1 MKILLINS
9 VCGIGSTGKIC
20 GAIAKE
26 YEKKGYEVKIAYGRD
41 AQVPEEYRK
50 YAVQIGN
57 STEVKMHA
65 LKSKLWDAHG
75 LGSKKATKEFLE
87 WATKYNPDELWL
99 HNIHGYYI
107 HYELLFDW
115 IKSRPKMKVYW
126 TLHDCWAFTGHC
138 AYFSYVG
145 CEKWK
150 SGCGVCPQLKEYPS
164 SLGVDNSDKN
174 FQRKKKAFLGVKDM
188 TLITP
193 SKWLASLVKESF
205 LGQYPIKVSYNTID
219 HNIFKPTPGNF
230 REKYGIKNKK
240 VVLGVA
246 SVWEPRKGLDDFLQL
261 SSMLSDDYAI
271 VLIGLSKKQC
281 ENLPKNVIGIER
293 TNNQEELAM
302 IYTTA
307 DVFVNPSKEETFGM
321 TTVEAL
327 ACGATP
333 IVYKGTACEEI
344 VDMYGGIAVNM
355 DINSLYKAIVSVAE
369 SGGQE

>member
-1 MKILLINS
+1 MKVLMINS
-9 VCGIGSTGKIC
+9 VCGIRSTGRIC
-20 GAIAKE
+20 TDLATALTEEGH
-26 YEKKGYEVKIAYGRD
+26 EVKIAYGREY
-41 AQVPEEYRK
+41 VPK
-50 YAVQIGN
+50 QFQQYAVKIGTK
-57 STEVKMHA
+57 SDIRFHA
-65 LKSKLWDAHG
+65 IRSRLFDESG
-75 LGSKKATKEFLE
+75 FGSRRATLNFIKWMKEF
-87 WATKYNPDELWL
+87 NPDIIHL
-99 HNIHGYYI
+99 HNLHGYYI
-107 HYELLFDW
+107 NVELLFDYLR
-115 IKSRPKMKVYW
+115 ICGKKIIW

-150 SGCGVCPQLKEYPS
+150 SGCGGCPQLKEYPS

-355 DINSLYKAIVSVAE
+355 DINSLYKAIVSVVE

>member
-1 MKILLINS
+1 MRECFQEVSLCLP
-9 VCGIGSTGKIC
+9 
-20 GAIAKE
+20 IA
-26 YEKKGYEVKIAYGRD
+26 
-41 AQVPEEYRK
+41 
-50 YAVQIGN
+50 
-57 STEVKMHA
+57 
-65 LKSKLWDAHG
+65 
-75 LGSKKATKEFLE
+75 
-87 WATKYNPDELWL
+87 
-99 HNIHGYYI
+99 
-107 HYELLFDW
+107 
-115 IKSRPKMKVYW
+115 
-126 TLHDCWAFTGHC
+126 
-138 AYFSYVG
+138 
-145 CEKWK
+145 
-150 SGCGVCPQLKEYPS
+150 
-164 SLGVDNSDKN
+164 
-174 FQRKKKAFLGVKDM
+174 
-188 TLITP
+188 
-193 SKWLASLVKESF
+193 
-205 LGQYPIKVSYNTID
+205 
-219 HNIFKPTPGNF
+219 F

>member
-150 SGCGVCPQLKEYPS
+150 SGCGGCPQLKEYPS

-174 FQRKKKAFLGVKDM
+174 FQRKKKAFLGVQDM

-281 ENLPKNVIGIER
+281 ENLPNNVIGIER

>member
-41 AQVPEEYRK
+41 TQVPEEYRK

-138 AYFSYVG
+138 AYFSYVV
-145 CEKWK
+145 CE
-150 SGCGVCPQLKEYPS
+150 
-164 SLGVDNSDKN
+164 
-174 FQRKKKAFLGVKDM
+174 
-188 TLITP
+188 
-193 SKWLASLVKESF
+193 
-205 LGQYPIKVSYNTID
+205 
-219 HNIFKPTPGNF
+219 
-230 REKYGIKNKK
+230 
-240 VVLGVA
+240 
-246 SVWEPRKGLDDFLQL
+246 
-261 SSMLSDDYAI
+261 
-271 VLIGLSKKQC
+271 
-281 ENLPKNVIGIER
+281 
-293 TNNQEELAM
+293 
-302 IYTTA
+302 
-307 DVFVNPSKEETFGM
+307 
-321 TTVEAL
+321 
-327 ACGATP
+327 
-333 IVYKGTACEEI
+333 
-344 VDMYGGIAVNM
+344 
-355 DINSLYKAIVSVAE
+355 
-369 SGGQE
+369 